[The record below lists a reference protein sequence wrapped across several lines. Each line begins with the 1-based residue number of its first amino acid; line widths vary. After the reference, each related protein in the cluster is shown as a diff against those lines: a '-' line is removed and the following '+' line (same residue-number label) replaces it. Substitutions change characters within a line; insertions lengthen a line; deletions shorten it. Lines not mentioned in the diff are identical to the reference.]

1 MSRRQLSRRRA
12 ASAVAAILWL
22 SSLAAPVAIVRA
34 CSCSWLGGTE
44 EVAVQAID
52 QADVALIGT
61 VTAANPVFG
70 VGAMGFGGPNVRY
83 SFAVERA
90 SVETGAT
97 IDVEAVDDGGGA
109 SCGFTFDVGD
119 RWMVAASREGG
130 TLSTHLCA
138 GNTQL
143 TGEDP
148 GMAEHLLARLP
159 FAPSPET
166 DDGPWGAVVR
176 VAPAAGGAGLV
187 LAAIAV
193 TVLAFRRRPR
203 SG

>member
-1 MSRRQLSRRRA
+1 MSPRQLSRKRA
-12 ASAVAAILWL
+12 ALAVAAILWL

-44 EVAVQAID
+44 EVAVQAMA

-61 VTAANPVFG
+61 VTAASPVIGF
-70 VGAMGFGGPNVRY
+70 GAMGFGGPNVRY
-83 SFAVERA
+83 SFDVERA
-90 SVETGAT
+90 SVETDAT

-119 RWMVAASREGG
+119 RWVVAASRDGG

-143 TGEDP
+143 TGEP
-148 GMAEHLLARLP
+148 GMAERLLARLP
-159 FAPSPET
+159 FAPAPET
-166 DDGPWGAVVR
+166 DDGPLDAFVR
-176 VAPAAGGAGLV
+176 FAPAAAGAGLV

-193 TVLAFRRRPR
+193 TAVAFRRRPR